1 MKTKPITIVAEVFGV
16 IFRVVL
22 IVAIVYAI
30 YQAAE
35 VAYDYGYRIF
45 AEEPVAQG
53 EGQVITVTITSEMK
67 PKEIGALLE
76 SKGLIRDGKLFI
88 VQYYLSEFV
97 KDVRPGTFELSTAM
111 TVEEMM
117 ETMAQKKNTEEGDS

>member
-1 MKTKPITIVAEVFGV
+1 MKTKPISIVAGVFGV
-16 IFRVVL
+16 IFRVVVL
-22 IVAIVYAI
+22 VAIVYVI

-35 VAYDYGYRIF
+35 ISYDYGYRIF
-45 AEEPVAQG
+45 AEEPMTTG
-53 EGQVITVTITSEMK
+53 EGKVVTVSITSDMGA
-67 PKEIGALLE
+67 KEIGALLE

-97 KDVRPGTFELSTAM
+97 KDVKPGTFELSTAM

-117 ETMAQKKNTEEGDS
+117 EVMAQEEVDE